1 MAQGPVP
8 GRRYTFMRPRRPWL
22 LVAAGIVAAAALGFA
37 APRLAS
43 LASSPASAAEVTL
56 SYRLTDVPPSVSAAQ
71 ARAVVIRVISRRLA
85 SRRLSGRVQPGG
97 AANII
102 SFQVA
107 YAEAA
112 QVAAIVESSGMDF
125 TIWTWQPGKPD
136 AATQSKL
143 GTIAGNYHPGYQPVF
158 TGIDGTMV
166 TLATVGQA
174 TRPAGPAV
182 IVTFDADGAE
192 LLDLLTHDRAAQTYD
207 TIDNRMAVF
216 IDGRL
221 FEDADVPNEISS
233 GAMLLV
239 PDVGT
244 FSASD
249 AHQLADGLNAG
260 TIPGKLTRLTSGNA
274 ATPRP

>member
-1 MAQGPVP
+1 MH
-8 GRRYTFMRPRRPWL
+8 PRRAWL

-56 SYRLTDVPPSVSAAQ
+56 SYRLSEVPSPMSAAQ
-71 ARAVVIRVISRRLA
+71 ARDAAIRVISRRLA
-85 SRRLSGRVQPGG
+85 SHRLSGRVDPAS
-97 AANII
+97 AADVI
-102 SFQVA
+102 SFHVA
-107 YAEAA
+107 HAVAA
-112 QVAAIVESSGMDF
+112 QVTAVAENSGVDL

-136 AATQSKL
+136 EATQSKL

-166 TLATVGQA
+166 KLATVGRA
-174 TRPAGPAV
+174 TRPAGPGV

-192 LLDLLTHDRAAQTYD
+192 LLDLLTRDRAAQTYD
-207 TIDNRMAVF
+207 TIDNKMAVF
-216 IDGRL
+216 LDGRL

-239 PDVGT
+239 PDVGA
-244 FSASD
+244 FSSSD
-249 AHQLADGLNAG
+249 AQRLADGLNAG
-260 TIPGKLTRLTSGNA
+260 TIPGKLTRLTGGGA
-274 ATPRP
+274 ATLTP

>member
-1 MAQGPVP
+1 
-8 GRRYTFMRPRRPWL
+8 MRPRRSWL
-22 LVAAGIVAAAALGFA
+22 LVAAGIVAAAALGFV
-37 APRLAS
+37 APRLS
-43 LASSPASAAEVTL
+43 GLASSPAPAEVTL
-56 SYRLTDVPPSVSAAQ
+56 SYRLAEVPSSMSAAQ
-71 ARAVVIRVISRRLA
+71 ARTVAIRVISRRLA
-85 SRRLSGRVQPGG
+85 SHRLSGQIDPGG
-97 AANII
+97 AVDVI
-102 SFQVA
+102 SFHVA
-107 YAEAA
+107 HAVAA
-112 QVAAIVESSGMDF
+112 QVAAIVESSGVDF

-136 AATQSKL
+136 AATQRKL
-143 GTIAGNYHPGYQPVF
+143 GTIAGNYHQGYQPVF

-166 TLATVGQA
+166 TLATVGRA
-174 TRPAGPAV
+174 TRPTGPAV

-192 LLDLLTHDRAAQTYD
+192 LLDLLTRERAAQTYD

-260 TIPGKLTRLTSGNA
+260 SIPGKLTRLTSGNA